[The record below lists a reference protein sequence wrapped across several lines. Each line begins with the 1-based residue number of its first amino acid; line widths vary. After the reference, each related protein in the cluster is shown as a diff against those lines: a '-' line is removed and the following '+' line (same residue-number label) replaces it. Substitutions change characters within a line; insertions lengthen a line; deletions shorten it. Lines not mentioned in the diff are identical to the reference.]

1 MSCIRANVNITI
13 VEGGTFNKVFQW
25 KTGTPLTPVDL
36 ADYTARMQ
44 VRAKVKDE
52 DPLLD
57 VTFKD
62 VAWEADADTGV
73 YLAQTLDPED
83 NGKFR
88 VYLKDDDTKGIC
100 ASHKDISGFYDLFL
114 YNPDGE
120 AVFQMYGTAS
130 LVAAVTRDA

>member
-36 ADYTARMQ
+36 TDYTARMQ

-57 VTFKD
+57 VIFKETT
-62 VAWEADADTGV
+62 WEADADTGI
-73 YLAQTLDPED
+73 YLAQTADPDD

-88 VYLKDDDTKGIC
+88 VYLKDDDTKGLC

-114 YNPDGE
+114 YNADEE
-120 AVFQMYGTAS
+120 AVFQMYGSAS
-130 LVAAVTRDA
+130 IIASVTRDV

>member
-1 MSCIRANVNITI
+1 
-13 VEGGTFNKVFQW
+13 
-25 KTGTPLTPVDL
+25 
-36 ADYTARMQ
+36 MQ

-62 VAWEADADTGV
+62 ATWQADADTGI
-73 YLAQTLDPED
+73 YLAQTADPAD

-88 VYLKDDDTKGIC
+88 VYLKDDDTKGLC
-100 ASHKDISGFYDLFL
+100 AAHKDISGFYDLFL
-114 YNPDGE
+114 YNADDE

-130 LVAAVTRDA
+130 IIAAVTRDV